1 MIQLTSTGEDRLVMD
16 IASIHFDGPVLI
28 EKRYPMTTSSV
39 ETQGAFPVVLRFVVY
54 SLIGIVF
61 FFLPIAINGKSTIPL
76 DHLITWIQT
85 AAAPVVQYIIVLM
98 LICGTVLPFATGG
111 WKASKVRGLFA
122 FLNILGLVVG
132 CSLLFDFAPAWLNDP
147 DMGPFLLEKLVIP
160 VGLIVPV
167 GAIFLALLVGY
178 GLMEFLGVF
187 CQPIMRPIWRAPGR
201 SAVDAVA
208 SFVGSYS
215 LGLLIT
221 DRKYRGGRYTRRE
234 AAIIATGFSTVSASF
249 MVIVAKAL
257 DLMDHWSL
265 YFWLS
270 LVVTFAVTA
279 ISVRIPPLSRV
290 PETTYLGME
299 HDKEKL
305 VTGNRARVA
314 WNEALAAS
322 RRAPSLAKNIGAN
335 VWDGLKMAMAILPSI
350 LSVGLLGLVVAR
362 FTPVFDWLGYLFVPF
377 AWIVGLEDSL
387 LAGKASATG
396 IAEMFLPATLVAGH
410 ESIELRMVI
419 AIVCVSAIIFFSAL
433 VPCVLATQ
441 IPLNIPQM
449 VAIWFVRV
457 VLTILIATPIV
468 RLLL

>member
-1 MIQLTSTGEDRLVMD
+1 MD

-221 DRKYRGGRYTRRE
+221 DRMYRGGRYTGRE

>member
-1 MIQLTSTGEDRLVMD
+1 
-16 IASIHFDGPVLI
+16 
-28 EKRYPMTTSSV
+28 MTTSSV
-39 ETQGAFPVVLRFVVY
+39 ETQGTFPVVLRFVVY
-54 SLIGIVF
+54 SLVGIVF
-61 FFLPIAINGKSTIPL
+61 FFLPITINGKSTIPL

-85 AAAPVVQYIIVLM
+85 AAAPVVPYIILLM
-98 LICGTVLPFATGG
+98 LVCGTVLPFATGG
-111 WKASKVRGLFA
+111 WRASKVRGVFA

-187 CQPIMRPIWRAPGR
+187 CQPIMRPIWRTPGR

-221 DRKYRGGRYTRRE
+221 DRMYRGGRYTGRE

-249 MVIVAKAL
+249 MVIGAKAL

-290 PETTYLGME
+290 PDTTYLGME
-299 HDKEKL
+299 HDKEQV

-314 WNEALAAS
+314 WNEALGAS

-377 AWIVGLEDSL
+377 AWIVGLEDPL

>member
-1 MIQLTSTGEDRLVMD
+1 
-16 IASIHFDGPVLI
+16 
-28 EKRYPMTTSSV
+28 MTTSSV

-221 DRKYRGGRYTRRE
+221 DRMYRGGRYTGRE